1 MEYGARSHAEHGL
14 VWVGIIATVILS
26 IGFVAYTFWPS
37 TMTSTSV
44 SIGAKTFL
52 ATVADTKE
60 ERALGLTNL
69 KVLPDNQALLV
80 IYDHEEVW
88 PIHTKG
94 LLFPIDI
101 AWLGSDKKIVYIAKG
116 AKPSATATYTPG
128 GKSRYVLQLPAG
140 SIMKHNIVVGKSVK
154 FDYGG

>member
-14 VWVGIIATVILS
+14 VWVGIVATVILS

-44 SIGAKTFL
+44 SVGAKTFL

-69 KVLPDNQALLV
+69 KTLPDNQALLV
-80 IYDHEEVW
+80 VYDHEDVW
-88 PIHTKG
+88 PIRTTG
-94 LLFPIDI
+94 LVFPIDI
-101 AWLGSDKKIVYIAKG
+101 VWLSGDKKVVYVAKD
-116 AKPSATATYTPG
+116 AKPSVTAKYTPG

-140 SIMKHNIVVGKSVK
+140 SVAKHNITVGKSVK
-154 FDYGG
+154 FEYGE